1 MIDSRIKEAL
11 VILRCLRM
19 HFYYRVPVSETRR
32 HELLAGMFARDSL
45 NAADIIE
52 LALSENEKQAREEIR
67 RELGEE
73 PDGVA
78 TISSETLR
86 RCAGEA
92 DAGPSGTAYG
102 DLEL

>member
-1 MIDSRIKEAL
+1 MNSRIKEAL
-11 VILRCLRM
+11 VILRALRLHM
-19 HFYYRVPVSETRR
+19 EYRVPSDETRGFALA
-32 HELLAGMFARDSL
+32 ELFYDDD
-45 NAADIIE
+45 AADIIE
-52 LALSENEKQAREEIR
+52 LAMNENEKQAREEIR

>member
-1 MIDSRIKEAL
+1 MNSRTKEVLVVLRAL
-11 VILRCLRM
+11 RLYMGYRFPRKKVRHVGLAKL
-19 HFYYRVPVSETRR
+19 FYEN
-32 HELLAGMFARDSL
+32 DI
-45 NAADIIE
+45 ADIIE

-73 PDGVA
+73 LDGVA